1 MKKKRGDVMEK
12 LIPLDQ
18 VPLGKT
24 VVIQEI
30 HCRKSLMKRVYDMGM
45 TEGSEITPVFSAP
58 FGSPVAY
65 AIKNTLIALRKKD
78 SNDILV
84 RCLNEGCN

>member
-1 MKKKRGDVMEK
+1 MEK
-12 LIPLDQ
+12 LILLDQ

-84 RCLNEGCN
+84 RCLDEGCN

>member
-1 MKKKRGDVMEK
+1 MKKKRGDGMEERM
-12 LIPLDQ
+12 PLSK
-18 VPLGKT
+18 VPIGKT
-24 VVIQEI
+24 VMIQEI
-30 HCRKSLMKRVYDMGM
+30 HCRKSLMKRVCDMGM

-65 AIKNTLIALRKKD
+65 AIKNTLITLRKKD

-84 RCLNEGCN
+84 RCLDEGHR